1 MTSISADTVSPSP
14 TPSSS
19 SAWTRRTWALLIT
32 LCIVL
37 FLDGLDVSMIGVAL
51 PSIGTELDL
60 STSSLQW
67 LVSGYVLGYGGLL
80 LLGGR
85 TADLLGRRKV
95 FLIALAVFAV
105 ASLTGGLVSSGP
117 LLILTRFVKGLAA
130 AFTAPTGLSIIT
142 TNFAEGP
149 VRNKALSIYTVFG
162 AGGYSFG
169 LVFGGL
175 MTNVGWR
182 WTFLL
187 PVPIALLALAAALVL
202 VPRDKPAEEGGHDI
216 LGAVTS
222 TAAMLLL
229 VYTVVTAH
237 EVGWASARTIG
248 SFVGVAALAAAFLVV
263 ETRVAHPLI
272 RLGILRKATL
282 VRASL
287 AIIAMGGSYFSWQF
301 IVTLY
306 LQDTLDWSPLQLAL
320 ALLPVGL
327 MVTAS
332 SVFSNRLVDR
342 YGTARIIAV
351 TLSVMAVGYLLFL
364 RIDTTPSYV
373 TEILPAVLLIGVG
386 WIGFPAV
393 NIQATSGIDDEEQG
407 LAAGVLQTSMQVG
420 AAIVLS
426 VTTAIITSGSVEDLS
441 GLRARRVPS
450 GPGLRDRRVDRRST
464 RRGPGAGAVA
474 TRRSGRRSRSR
485 GRGRGAAARPGR
497 LRVPPTPWVRP
508 RRDPG
513 RRRRLPGPL
522 PRPPAHARITR
533 WVRSRSRRS
542 ARCACRAAV
551 RGPRSRTGPCS
562 HFSPT
567 PPTPPARRSA

>member
-1 MTSISADTVSPSP
+1 MTFHPASAVTP
-14 TPSSS
+14 TGSA
-19 SAWTRRTWALLIT
+19 AWTRRTWALLIT

-51 PSIGTELDL
+51 PSIGAELDL

-67 LVSGYVLGYGGLL
+67 LVSSYVLGYGGLL

-117 LLILTRFVKGLAA
+117 LLIVTRFIKGLAA

-149 VRNKALSIYTVFG
+149 ARNRALSIYTVFG

-175 MTNVGWR
+175 MTGVGWR

-187 PVPIALLALAAALVL
+187 PVPIALIALVAAIAL
-202 VPRDKPAEEGGHDI
+202 VPRDKPAEEGGHDL
-216 LGAVTS
+216 LGALTS
-222 TAAMLLL
+222 TGAMLLL

-237 EVGWASARTIG
+237 EVGWTSARTIG
-248 SFVGVAALAAAFLVV
+248 SFVAVGALAAAFVAV

-272 RLGILRKATL
+272 RLGILRKGTL

-287 AIIAMGGSYFSWQF
+287 AIVAIAGSYFSWQF

-306 LQDTLDWSPLQLAL
+306 LQNALDWSPLKLAL

-332 SVFSNRLVDR
+332 SVFSNKLVDR

-364 RIDTTPSYV
+364 RIDTSPSYV
-373 TEILPAVLLIGVG
+373 VDILPAVLLIGVG

-393 NIQATSGIDDEEQG
+393 NIQATSGIEDEEQG

-420 AAIVLS
+420 AAIVLA
-426 VTTAIITSGSVEDLS
+426 VTTAII
-441 GLRARRVPS
+441 AS
-450 GPGLRDRRVDRRST
+450 GPVGEPT
-464 RRGPGAGAVA
+464 
-474 TRRSGRRSRSR
+474 
-485 GRGRGAAARPGR
+485 AASILDSYRPG
-497 LRVPPTPWVRP
+497 LVFGTVVSIVGALVAVLALVPWRNGDVVDEGAEPDGDETATE
-508 RRDPG
+508 
-513 RRRRLPGPL
+513 L
-522 PRPPAHARITR
+522 
-533 WVRSRSRRS
+533 
-542 ARCACRAAV
+542 AA
-551 RGPRSRTGPCS
+551 
-562 HFSPT
+562 
-567 PPTPPARRSA
+567 

>member
-1 MTSISADTVSPSP
+1 MTSLSASTV
-14 TPSSS
+14 TPAAPA
-19 SAWTRRTWALLIT
+19 AWTRRTWGLLIT

-51 PSIGTELDL
+51 PSIGAELDL

-85 TADLLGRRKV
+85 TADLLGRRRV
-95 FLIALAVFAV
+95 FLVALAVFAV

-149 VRNKALSIYTVFG
+149 ARNKALSIYTVFG

-175 MTNVGWR
+175 MTGVGWR

-187 PVPIALLALAAALVL
+187 PVPIALIALVAAIAL
-202 VPRDKPAEEGGHDI
+202 VPRDRPAEEGGHDL

-222 TAAMLLL
+222 TGAMLLL

-237 EVGWASARTIG
+237 EVGWGSARTIG
-248 SFVGVAALAAAFLVV
+248 SFVGVAALATAFVAV
-263 ETRVAHPLI
+263 ESRVAHPLI

-287 AIIAMGGSYFSWQF
+287 AIIAMAGSYFSWQF

-306 LQDTLDWSPLQLAL
+306 LQDTLDWSPLELAL

-364 RIDTTPSYV
+364 RIDTSPSYV
-373 TEILPAVLLIGVG
+373 TDILPAVMLIGVG

-393 NIQATSGIDDEEQG
+393 NIQATSGIEDEEQG

-420 AAIVLS
+420 AAVVLA
-426 VTTAIITSGSVEDLS
+426 VTTAIIASGTTGEPTPASMLDAY
-441 GLRARRVPS
+441 R
-450 GPGLRDRRVDRRST
+450 PGLVFATVVSIV
-464 RRGPGAGAVA
+464 GALVAVLA
-474 TRRSGRRSRSR
+474 LVPWR
-485 GRGRGAAARPGR
+485 GREVLDEDPAPGLDDATAEPELAA
-497 LRVPPTPWVRP
+497 
-508 RRDPG
+508 
-513 RRRRLPGPL
+513 
-522 PRPPAHARITR
+522 
-533 WVRSRSRRS
+533 
-542 ARCACRAAV
+542 
-551 RGPRSRTGPCS
+551 
-562 HFSPT
+562 
-567 PPTPPARRSA
+567 

>member
-1 MTSISADTVSPSP
+1 MECYRLMTSISAPTG
-14 TPSSS
+14 TPSTA
-19 SAWTRRTWALLIT
+19 SAWSGRTSALLMT

-95 FLIALAVFAV
+95 FLIALAVFAI
-105 ASLTGGLVSSGP
+105 ASLAGGLVTTGP
-117 LLILTRFVKGLAA
+117 LLILTRFIKGLAA

-149 VRNKALSIYTVFG
+149 ARNKALSIYTVFG

-175 MTNVGWR
+175 MTGIGWR

-187 PVPIALLALAAALVL
+187 PVPIALAALAAAIALL
-202 VPRDKPAEEGGHDI
+202 PRDQPAEEGGHDL

-222 TAAMLLL
+222 TSAMLLL

-248 SFVGVAALAAAFLVV
+248 SFIGVAALVAAFVIV
-263 ETRVAHPLI
+263 EKRVAHPLI

-306 LQDTLDWSPLQLAL
+306 LQDTLGWSPLELAF

-332 SVFSNRLVDR
+332 SIFSNKLVDR
-342 YGTARIIAV
+342 FGTARIIAV
-351 TLSVMAVGYLLFL
+351 TMSVMAVGYLLFL

-373 TEILPAVLLIGVG
+373 AAILPAVLLIGVG

-393 NIQATSGIDDEEQG
+393 NIQATSGIEDGEQG

-426 VTTAIITSGSVEDLS
+426 VTTAII
-441 GLRARRVPS
+441 AS
-450 GPGLRDRRVDRRST
+450 GPTGTPTPATMLDAYRPGLVFATVVSIVGALVAVLALVP
-464 RRGPGAGAVA
+464 RRGREVIVEIDDE
-474 TRRSGRRSRSR
+474 RD
-485 GRGRGAAARPGR
+485 GAAPQ
-497 LRVPPTPWVRP
+497 P
-508 RRDPG
+508 DM
-513 RRRRLPGPL
+513 
-522 PRPPAHARITR
+522 
-533 WVRSRSRRS
+533 
-542 ARCACRAAV
+542 AA
-551 RGPRSRTGPCS
+551 
-562 HFSPT
+562 
-567 PPTPPARRSA
+567 

>member
-1 MTSISADTVSPSP
+1 MQCSLLVTALPTSSLTAAPP
-14 TPSSS
+14 T
-19 SAWTRRTWALLIT
+19 AWTRRTWALLMT

-51 PSIGTELDL
+51 PSIGAELDL

-117 LLILTRFVKGLAA
+117 LLILTRFIKGLAA

-149 VRNKALSIYTVFG
+149 ARNKALSIYTVFG

-175 MTNVGWR
+175 MTGVGWR

-187 PVPIALLALAAALVL
+187 PVPIALIALAAAIAL
-202 VPRDKPAEEGGHDI
+202 VPRDQPAEEGGHD
-216 LGAVTS
+216 LVGAAAS

-237 EVGWASARTIG
+237 EVGWTSVRTLG
-248 SFVGVAALAAAFLVV
+248 SFVGVGALIAAFVAV

-272 RLGILRKATL
+272 RLGILRKGTL

-287 AIIAMGGSYFSWQF
+287 AVVALAGSYFSWQF

-306 LQDTLDWSPLQLAL
+306 LQNALDWSPLQLAL

-373 TEILPAVLLIGVG
+373 TGILPAVLLIGVG

-393 NIQATSGIDDEEQG
+393 NIQATSGIEDDEQG

-420 AAIVLS
+420 AAITLAI
-426 VTTAIITSGSVEDLS
+426 TTAIIASDPVGEPTAASLLDAY
-441 GLRARRVPS
+441 R
-450 GPGLRDRRVDRRST
+450 PGLVFATVVSILGALVAVLALVPWRGREVVDEEV
-464 RRGPGAGAVA
+464 GPGADPV
-474 TRRSGRRSRSR
+474 TEL
-485 GRGRGAAARPGR
+485 AA
-497 LRVPPTPWVRP
+497 
-508 RRDPG
+508 
-513 RRRRLPGPL
+513 
-522 PRPPAHARITR
+522 
-533 WVRSRSRRS
+533 
-542 ARCACRAAV
+542 
-551 RGPRSRTGPCS
+551 
-562 HFSPT
+562 
-567 PPTPPARRSA
+567 